1 MSTVSN
7 VQPPPDQADFERLVR
22 DALSKCYDRVALETS
37 PLAALLPPG
46 GGEERSR
53 AAQLRGT
60 LERAIENLR
69 PAGGEPRPGSPEWRP
84 YLLLQGRYLAGVSLQ
99 DLEAQLCLSGRQM
112 RREQCRALEAVAA
125 ELWDRF
131 FPGLPAPARPDEQT
145 EPRLDL
151 SDQPLDET
159 SFPVNPSQLDLA
171 ELLYGVAATLQRRAE
186 SEGALLLVEPVPPE
200 MRVLADR
207 VILRQA
213 LLAMLGYAMGIVS
226 DGPVS
231 VRADTVEDRAVVRV
245 DCLAE
250 DAELV
255 NSIEADKSLAKARYW
270 SKQIEAQLTSSFPGP
285 CPGHASLAI
294 SLPCASQP
302 LLLIVDDQETA
313 FRMFQR
319 YLSQTPLRLT
329 GVADG
334 RETVGLARR
343 LQPQAIT
350 LDIMMPNL
358 DGWEVLQ
365 NLKGDPATRH
375 IPVIVCSV
383 WEEPELANSL
393 GAADFLKK
401 PIMQKDLLAAL
412 ARLHVLGT

>member
-1 MSTVSN
+1 MPN
-7 VQPPPDQADFERLVR
+7 VQPPLDQAEFERLVR

-53 AAQLRGT
+53 GAQLRGT
-60 LERAIENLR
+60 LERAVENLR
-69 PAGGEPRPGSPEWRP
+69 PDEGEPRPGAPEWRP
-84 YLLLQGRYLAGVSLQ
+84 YLLLQGRFIEGASLL

-131 FPGLPAPARPDEQT
+131 FPGLPAPDRPDEQT
-145 EPRLDL
+145 EPRLGL
-151 SDQPLDET
+151 SDQSPGET
-159 SFPVNPSQLDLA
+159 SFPVTPSQLDLA
-171 ELLYGVAATLQRRAE
+171 ELLVGVAATLQRRAE
-186 SEGALLLVEPVPPE
+186 SDGTMLSVEPVSPGT
-200 MRVLADR
+200 RVLADR

-231 VRADTVEDRAVVRV
+231 ISAETVADSVVVRV

-250 DAELV
+250 DADLA
-255 NSIEADKSLAKARYW
+255 SSGEAEKFLAKARYW
-270 SKQIEAQLTSSFPGP
+270 SKQIGAGLTEAPPGA
-285 CPGHASLAI
+285 CPEHAGLAI
-294 SLPCASQP
+294 SLPCASRP
-302 LLLIVDDQETA
+302 LLLVVDDQETA

-319 YLSQTPLRLT
+319 YLSQTLLRLI
-329 GVADG
+329 GVHDG

-365 NLKGDPATRH
+365 NLKGDPATRR

-412 ARLHVLGT
+412 ARLHVLET